1 MNLCGF
7 CLDEVPVGDER
18 CAHPECPHGQGGA
31 FVSLRL
37 APRTPTRPSLVGG
50 PPAEVV
56 PAADARAVP
65 HIGTQP
71 SLLPPPPPGTRR

>member
-1 MNLCGF
+1 MILCDF
-7 CLDEVPVGDER
+7 CLDDLPTADER

-31 FVSLRL
+31 FASLRL

-50 PPAEVV
+50 PAAQVV
-56 PAADARAVP
+56 PPSEAHDTP

-71 SLLPPPPPGTRR
+71 SLLPRGERR